1 MIRRLSSI
9 LCLRDLMGR
18 IQAPQTPSYP
28 PPSSY
33 PPPAYQPT
41 SPHSPPAQPRPPQ
54 PTADRRLVTEAQ
66 QLLSRLGYDIG
77 LVDGTTGD
85 RTTAAVRAFQNDVG
99 QPATGRISTATVAAL
114 RARVANLAAASG
126 YDPGTNNSAAADCRH
141 AASPVERMICTQ
153 PRLAEADAKL
163 GLAYTAAR
171 AAADAQ
177 AQRDLTLEQRAWL
190 RQRDACGPNPTC
202 LERSMTARI
211 AELTQV
217 AEATLPANAPV
228 PAADTA
234 PPPPPP
240 APTGRASTPPGL
252 AGSWS
257 GHFDCMA
264 PRIPLSLT
272 ITEQAEDLIEA
283 EVGFTMPQGGPA
295 AYLAR
300 GRYSQETNEFRLAP
314 TRWIERPQNV
324 TALGIQG
331 KMHGSGR
338 SIAGNMIGCMTGQ
351 AAMLV
356 ERPLQPGDAIAA
368 AEANNPTPLS
378 GGPLHDEWVG
388 SAACTYGQN
397 TLTSGIRLNVLQ
409 DGRSVAIH
417 AILANPQPRPG
428 QPEDTQFIVY
438 GTPQENESSVSMSAG
453 VNLSG
458 QSTVAMPRSF
468 TADVDSGALSV
479 QFMQPG
485 CRTSLR
491 RAGPPRI
498 PPLPSARAFEG
509 HWAGQDYH
517 VASNLYEQTMQNVRT
532 GGSIAFTQ
540 VQFLIAR
547 QGAELLSELRATAPH
562 DKPPAQQDHFTTS
575 LSPILTKADGRI
587 VLTPVGRRRAE
598 GIFLGTR
605 GGPGFHQYT
614 QRR

>member
-211 AELTQV
+211 AELT
-217 AEATLPANAPV
+217 
-228 PAADTA
+228 
-234 PPPPPP
+234 
-240 APTGRASTPPGL
+240 
-252 AGSWS
+252 
-257 GHFDCMA
+257 
-264 PRIPLSLT
+264 
-272 ITEQAEDLIEA
+272 
-283 EVGFTMPQGGPA
+283 
-295 AYLAR
+295 
-300 GRYSQETNEFRLAP
+300 
-314 TRWIERPQNV
+314 
-324 TALGIQG
+324 
-331 KMHGSGR
+331 
-338 SIAGNMIGCMTGQ
+338 
-351 AAMLV
+351 
-356 ERPLQPGDAIAA
+356 
-368 AEANNPTPLS
+368 
-378 GGPLHDEWVG
+378 
-388 SAACTYGQN
+388 
-397 TLTSGIRLNVLQ
+397 
-409 DGRSVAIH
+409 
-417 AILANPQPRPG
+417 
-428 QPEDTQFIVY
+428 
-438 GTPQENESSVSMSAG
+438 
-453 VNLSG
+453 
-458 QSTVAMPRSF
+458 
-468 TADVDSGALSV
+468 
-479 QFMQPG
+479 
-485 CRTSLR
+485 
-491 RAGPPRI
+491 
-498 PPLPSARAFEG
+498 
-509 HWAGQDYH
+509 
-517 VASNLYEQTMQNVRT
+517 
-532 GGSIAFTQ
+532 
-540 VQFLIAR
+540 
-547 QGAELLSELRATAPH
+547 
-562 DKPPAQQDHFTTS
+562 
-575 LSPILTKADGRI
+575 
-587 VLTPVGRRRAE
+587 
-598 GIFLGTR
+598 
-605 GGPGFHQYT
+605 
-614 QRR
+614 